1 MINDVQWCSMM
12 FNNVQLW
19 KNEALEE
26 ATQQETDQ
34 ASGSEEDP
42 VVAKS
47 QTK

>member
-1 MINDVQWCSMM
+1 MINDVQWCSIM

-26 ATQQETDQ
+26 APQQETDQ

-42 VVAKS
+42 VAAKN